1 MQIILMRN
9 VKMYNL
15 AEYILQMMFLKVMML
30 TLFRMGWRG
39 EGCGGGAKRPP
50 TSFSSVTSANVRI
63 SP

>member
-1 MQIILMRN
+1 
-9 VKMYNL
+9 MYNL

-30 TLFRMGWRG
+30 TLFRMGWVG
-39 EGCGGGAKRPP
+39 GCGGGAKRPP